1 MFKEKILEIV
11 KKIPYGRFLTYKE
24 VAKKAGNENAFRAV
38 GNILKNS
45 KNLPCYRVVRSDY
58 TIGGYLGRKDLEWLK
73 LALLLKEG
81 NICVMPTD
89 TIYGICCSIF
99 NKKSIEKVYKLRK
112 RDKNKPSIILISSLN
127 DLKIFK
133 IRLDK
138 NEKNLLK
145 KLWPSKISVVL
156 PCPYKKFSYLH
167 RGKKTLA
174 FRIPKSKELIKI
186 LKISGPLIAPS
197 ANIEGEKPAETI
209 KEAKK
214 YFGNNVLYY
223 NKGRIIGK
231 PSTIISF
238 KNGKIYILRKGADFG
253 KLKKFIIIRQ

>member
-11 KKIPYGRFLTYKE
+11 KKIPYGKFLSYKD
-24 VAKKAGNENAFRAV
+24 VAKLAGNKNAYRAV

-45 KNLPCYRVVRSDY
+45 ENLPCHRVVRADN
-58 TIGGYLGRKDLEWLK
+58 TIGGYFGKKSLGWLK

-89 TIYGICCSIF
+89 TIYGICCSAL
-99 NKKSIEKVYKLRK
+99 NKKSVEKVYKLRK
-112 RDKNKPSIILISSLN
+112 RNKDKPSIILISSLD
-127 DLKIFK
+127 DLKLFK
-133 IRLDK
+133 IKLDK
-138 NEKNLLK
+138 KKIEFLK
-145 KLWPSKISVVL
+145 KLWPSKISIVL
-156 PCPYKKFSYLH
+156 PCPYKNFYYLH

-209 KEAKK
+209 NEAKK
-214 YFGNNVLYY
+214 YFGDKVLYY
-223 NKGRIIGK
+223 DKGRIKGK
-231 PSTIISF
+231 PSTLIDIT
-238 KNGKIYILRKGADFG
+238 KGRIKILRKGADFK
-253 KLKKFIIIRQ
+253 KLLNYISSK